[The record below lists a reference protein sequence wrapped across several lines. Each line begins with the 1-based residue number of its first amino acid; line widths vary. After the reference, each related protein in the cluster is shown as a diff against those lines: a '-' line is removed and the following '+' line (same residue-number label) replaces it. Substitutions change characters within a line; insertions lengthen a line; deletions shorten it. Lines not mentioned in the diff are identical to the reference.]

1 MNYNFV
7 YRETRVSPRYMLRR
21 DVSVK
26 PVQSNLTKQ
35 VPPKKPSVDGLRNS
49 SFSKKNAPSSLS
61 KKIEPSTNN
70 TSSKNNKKVSSPKR
84 VDSRVSSPVPPH
96 RVNSPKLNKSPTHRL
111 NKSPTPTSIRSP
123 TPKTNM
129 TSPTSRSIPSSKNSQ
144 TNSRQ
149 STKATT
155 PSNAIEKNPK
165 TMQRSSTFLKEKPT
179 VLNKVT

>member
-1 MNYNFV
+1 M
-7 YRETRVSPRYMLRR
+7 PRR

-26 PVQSNLTKQ
+26 PVQGNLIKQ
-35 VPPKKPSVDGLRNS
+35 VPPKKPSVDVFRNPN
-49 SFSKKNAPSSLS
+49 FNKKIAPSSLS
-61 KKIEPSTNN
+61 RKNEPSTNN
-70 TSSKNNKKVSSPKR
+70 TSSKNNKKINSPKR
-84 VDSRVSSPVPPH
+84 VESRVSSPVPPN

-123 TPKTNM
+123 TPKTNV

-144 TNSRQ
+144 SNSRQ

-155 PSNAIEKNPK
+155 PSNATEKNPK